1 MLLLARA
8 RRRTREEA
16 ERAGGGW
23 IYDRRCLSLT
33 PEQIAE
39 YEATGVA
46 RAIRFRVPPA
56 RRAHDLVHGPIAFD
70 RTHIEDFVI
79 LRSMGNPYHLS
90 VVVDDVEMGDLRTW

>member
-1 MLLLARA
+1 M
-8 RRRTREEA
+8 REAA

-46 RAIRFRVPPA
+46 RAIRFRVPPGEM
-56 RRAHDLVHGPIAFD
+56 RFHDLVHGRRAM
-70 RTHIEDFVI
+70 TAGS
-79 LRSMGNPYHLS
+79 RSQNAVS
-90 VVVDDVEMGDLRTW
+90 